1 MGNKEKQQELRKH
14 KRLHTKHGAVA
25 ALEESKSSLK
35 VGLIANIS
43 KSGLAFC
50 YLDQIQMEKEP
61 NETLNPVI
69 SWQASDFF
77 MDKIP
82 CEVVSDEEV
91 TMTSSASSS
100 ACRIPMRLCRVQF
113 GKLMPNQ
120 SSRLEHFIENFTDDP
135 ITD

>member
-50 YLDQIQMEKEP
+50 YLHHIQMEKKP
-61 NETLNPVI
+61 TETYKPVI
-69 SWQASDFF
+69 SWQVGDFF
-77 MDKIP
+77 MDNIP

-91 TMTSSASSS
+91 TMTSSVSSS
-100 ACRIPMRLCRVQF
+100 ACRIPMKLCRIQF
-113 GKLMPNQ
+113 GELMPDQ
-120 SSRLEHFIENFTDDP
+120 SSKLEHFIENFTK
-135 ITD
+135 